1 MTPRRTLIGVAM
13 AGLAAACSPARL
25 LSGLDRVTGGGAGS
39 RRVASGVPFG
49 SHGQRLDVYAPAG
62 EGPWPVVVFF
72 YGGSWQAGT
81 RGGYAFAGRALAG
94 QGFVTVVPDYR
105 KVPTIRFPAFVED
118 GAEAVAWTAANIPKF
133 GGEPDT
139 IGVSGHSAGAYIAV
153 LLALDTRYLAAA
165 GAPGAIKAG
174 VGLAGPYDFLP
185 LTGAAIPAMQ
195 GADPE
200 ETQPIR
206 FARKD
211 APPLLLVTGTDDTL
225 VRPRNAKRLAARLKE
240 LGAPAEFRDYA
251 GLDHSEVV
259 MALSQPFRGKG
270 SVLADMSAFLHT
282 ALNR

>member
-1 MTPRRTLIGVAM
+1 MTARRTVVGGVLA
-13 AGLAAACSPARL
+13 ALAAACSPARL

-39 RRVASGVPFG
+39 RRGASGVPFG

-105 KVPTIRFPAFVED
+105 KVPAIRFPAFVED
-118 GAEAVAWTAANIPKF
+118 GAEAVAWTAANIAKW
-133 GGEPDT
+133 GGRPEA
-139 IGVSGHSAGAYIAV
+139 IGVAGHSAGAHIAV
-153 LLALDTRYLAAA
+153 LLALDPRYLAAA
-165 GAPGAIKAG
+165 GAPGVIKAG

-200 ETQPIR
+200 TTQPIR
-206 FARKD
+206 FARRD
-211 APPLLLVTGTDDTL
+211 APPLLLVTGSDDTL
-225 VRPRNAKRLAARLKE
+225 VRPRNAYRLAARLKE
-240 LGAPAEFRDYA
+240 LGAPAELKDYP

-270 SVLADMSAFLHT
+270 SVLADLSGFLHGV
-282 ALNR
+282 LG